1 MDKLSAIIAI
11 GVQILG
17 FAIVPAL
24 GVIALATHNNNNNNI
39 VPHGEH
45 AVYIPGSSCVIK
57 DVERSHDEVRGDVLF
72 CWNMLLEEEE

>member
-1 MDKLSAIIAI
+1 MDKTLAILGL

-17 FAIVPAL
+17 FAIVPML
-24 GVIALATHNNNNNNI
+24 IISGIVTRNNNNNI

-45 AVYIPGSSCVIK
+45 AVYIRGSSCVIN

-72 CWNMLLEEEE
+72 CWNMLLQEE